1 MGAWKSVILLENSDT
16 GGPSLV
22 VVSMEYLFSYQFWYG
37 ELWIE
42 NLWGGER
49 KRYFV
54 NFPCGG
60 VFDVGGWGL
69 VLLVLYTNLQLQIP
83 CTYSLP
89 TLHIY
94 STSNRMRIWNPVKH
108 LLWRFIRR
116 NSQRVKAVGYFRRK
130 APSCIFNRM
139 FDRVLNGTLPNNL
152 LNLEEGLR
160 RSFPPVEL
168 HNLGR

>member
-1 MGAWKSVILLENSDT
+1 MGAWKFVILLENSDT

-54 NFPCGG
+54 NFSLRRCFWCRW
-60 VFDVGGWGL
+60 VRVGAVGFIHQSA
-69 VLLVLYTNLQLQIP
+69 VTNSMHLQ
-83 CTYSLP
+83 S
-89 TLHIY
+89 LHIY